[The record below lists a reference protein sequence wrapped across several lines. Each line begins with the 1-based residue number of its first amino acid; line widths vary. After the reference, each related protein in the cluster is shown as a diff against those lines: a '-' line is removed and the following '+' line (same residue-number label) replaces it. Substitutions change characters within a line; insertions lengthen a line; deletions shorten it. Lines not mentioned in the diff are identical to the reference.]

1 MRPQDDFNEKVF
13 IPRKHRRC
21 DFLLFRLRLS
31 WGTRH
36 AQHLVQFHRLSAR
49 GYSRW
54 APCARESRQPVDWSR
69 SRFNGDK
76 HGDTSLR
83 YYNYA

>member
-1 MRPQDDFNEKVF
+1 MRPQNDFNEKVF
-13 IPRKHRRC
+13 HPRKHRRC

-31 WGTRH
+31 WGKRH
-36 AQHLVQFHRLSAR
+36 AQHLVQFDRLSAR

-54 APCARESRQPVDWSR
+54 AACARESRQAVDR
-69 SRFNGDK
+69 ARPRFNGDE
-76 HGDTSLR
+76 HDDTSLR